1 MSLLRVYLAI
11 AWRLVQMVGGVI
23 AVAFLASVAFWL
35 ARWAV

>member
-1 MSLLRVYLAI
+1 MSLLRVYLALARQI
-11 AWRLVQMVGGVI
+11 LEVVGGVI